1 MERLDRELAQIVSE
15 RHDGD
20 FGILD
25 EYRRCLGVR
34 GALGKL
40 ARGWLIERART
51 RRLRKQLGAA
61 RDHADFWRDEALI
74 RLDDDPADVYGD
86 DLPHSW
92 EADQAAKGG
101 E

>member
-1 MERLDRELAQIVSE
+1 MGRFLSLLSDPHRLSITQACRIA
-15 RHDGD
+15 H
-20 FGILD
+20 
-25 EYRRCLGVR
+25 
-34 GALGKL
+34 
-40 ARGWLIERART
+40 RGWLIERART
-51 RRLRKQLGAA
+51 KQLRKQLGDA
-61 RDHADFWRDEALI
+61 RDHADFWRHEALI

>member
-1 MERLDRELAQIVSE
+1 MGRFLSLLSDPHRWSMNQACRIA
-15 RHDGD
+15 H
-20 FGILD
+20 
-25 EYRRCLGVR
+25 
-34 GALGKL
+34 
-40 ARGWLIERART
+40 RGWLIERART
-51 RRLRKQLGAA
+51 KRLRKQLGAA
-61 RDHADFWRDEALI
+61 RDHADFWRHEALI